1 MLNKSKITTS
11 IALIVIAS
19 AGLAQAAPEKKD
31 TDKDLLRGP
40 NVTQTTKNNSNQ
52 SDSMSDKRE
61 RNNQGDRARNQHQSG
76 PANLQEFQNALR
88 QLMSE
93 KSEQQLDLSAEQRK
107 EIKEIAIAQREAM
120 NAFREEHKEEIDQI
134 REEIK
139 AETAAIRAERKE
151 QSKEQMSEQKP
162 KERKQTAGQEKMR
175 TLMESSPANGQ
186 ALDKIKA
193 VLSAEQLTTVQTHI
207 TNVRAKRANAEDNRP
222 LRNAEGRPQREGQ
235 MDDSERPRGPQ
246 ARKKRMDAKNDNVS
260 SSGKRERKSK
270 QEKTNTEDD

>member
-61 RNNQGDRARNQHQSG
+61 RNNQGDRARNQHQTG

-93 KSEQQLDLSAEQRK
+93 KSEQQLDLSAEQRTD
-107 EIKEIAIAQREAM
+107 IKEIVVAQREAM
-120 NAFREEHKEEIDQI
+120 KVFREEHKEEIEQI
-134 REEIK
+134 RAEIK
-139 AETAAIRAERKE
+139 AEVAAMQAERKA
-151 QSKEQMSEQKP
+151 QNKDAMSEQKP
-162 KERKQTAGQEKMR
+162 KERKQTVGQEKLR

-186 ALDKIKA
+186 ALEQIKA

-207 TNVRAKRANAEDNRP
+207 TNVRAKRANAEGNRP

>member
-40 NVTQTTKNNSNQ
+40 NVTQTTKNNSDQ

-61 RNNQGDRARNQHQSG
+61 RNNQGDRPRNQHQTG

-93 KSEQQLDLSAEQRK
+93 KSEHQLDLSAEQRT
-107 EIKEIAIAQREAM
+107 EIKEIVVEQREAM
-120 NAFREEHKEEIDQI
+120 KVFREEHKEEIEQI
-134 REEIK
+134 RAEIK
-139 AETAAIRAERKE
+139 AEVAAIQAERKV
-151 QSKEQMSEQKP
+151 QNKDAMSEQKP
-162 KERKQTAGQEKMR
+162 KERKQTVGQEKMR

-186 ALDKIKA
+186 ALEQIKA
-193 VLSAEQLTTVQTHI
+193 VLTAEQLTTVQTHI
-207 TNVRAKRANAEDNRP
+207 TNVRAKRANAEGNRP